1 MHHAVRYQTGHR
13 PAASLHRFRH
23 CKLRTDLLWTRNGQM
38 ACIFRPRSVESAVR
52 DHAVIQSGV
61 EHTITWSWVRRP
73 NDYNGCRNWPQI
85 FSACHISTHVDDC
98 ALRLHQRGRSTHC
111 AFYHWRPHFSSD
123 CCVSLEQFAGVSPVI
138 AVVASFPQQTGNWT
152 FCLVLQT
159 WLRTSHC
166 TDYYY
171 VTLLFRLIVTCPCSL
186 RT

>member
-98 ALRLHQRGRSTHC
+98 ALRLNQRWSLQARCVLPLATAPFQLLLHRSATVCRSQSGHHRRC
-111 AFYHWRPHFSSD
+111 KFSTAD
-123 CCVSLEQFAGVSPVI
+123 WKPNFLPGLTDMTKNVSLR
-138 AVVASFPQQTGNWT
+138 
-152 FCLVLQT
+152 
-159 WLRTSHC
+159 WL
-166 TDYYY
+166 
-171 VTLLFRLIVTCPCSL
+171 LLRDFTV
-186 RT
+186 